1 MPDNT
6 RRARDEAFWQTFAD
20 RYDRHPAPVN
30 LENGYFGRMS
40 RTVVED
46 YQRHI
51 EQINNSN
58 SIYVRQRF
66 EQHDS
71 LDIRAQLAELI
82 GVRAQSIAFT
92 QNATAGLQSLIRNY
106 NRLEP
111 GDQVL
116 ICDLEY
122 DTVKGAMRWLARHR
136 GVEVI
141 EIEHTHPASFDS
153 LLATYREAFIRYPK
167 LKLMALTH
175 VTHRTGLVMPVQAIA
190 ALAREH
196 GVDII
201 LDGAHALGQMEFDL
215 EALGIAF
222 AGYNLHKWIGSPLT
236 LGFLYIAPQRLAD
249 IDPDMGEMHFPLTE
263 TFVALRAD
271 IRNWRWA
278 GVPFYLRTGKRMPQ
292 KLSQIVIHF
301 KEPSHYIFAPE
312 QRLQISNKLIIRL
325 QPDEGIS
332 LRVMTKDQGLD
343 KGMQLRS
350 GPLQLNFSDTW
361 RSARIPDAYER
372 LLLEV
377 MNGNQNLFVR
387 KDEIEAAWKWCDQ
400 LIAGWKKSGDAPKP
414 YAAGSWGPMSS
425 IALITRDGRSWY
437 GDI

>member
-6 RRARDEAFWQTFAD
+6 RRARDEVFWQTFAD
-20 RYDRHPAPVN
+20 RYDRHPGPVN

-40 RTVVED
+40 RTVVEE
-46 YQRHI
+46 YQRNI
-51 EQINNSN
+51 ELINNSN

-82 GVRAQSIAFT
+82 GVRAQSVAFT
-92 QNATAGLQSLIRNY
+92 HNATAGLQSLIRNY
-106 NRLEP
+106 NRLQP

-122 DTVKGAMRWLARHR
+122 DTVKGAMRWLAKHR

-141 EIEHTHPASFDS
+141 EIEHAHPASFDS

-190 ALAREH
+190 SLAKEH

-201 LDGAHALGQMEFDL
+201 LDGAHALGQIEFDL

-236 LGFLYIAPQRLAD
+236 LGFIYIAPQRLAD
-249 IDPDMGEMHFPLTE
+249 IDPDMGEMHFS
-263 TFVALRAD
+263 AGD
-271 IRNWRWA
+271 IRSRTPYSTPNIPALMTLPLVFEEHRA
-278 GVPFYLRTGKRMPQ
+278 LGGAAAKGARMNYLRNLWVSAVRNLPGIEVMTPDD
-292 KLSQIVIHF
+292 
-301 KEPSHYIFAPE
+301 P
-312 QRLQISNKLIIRL
+312 RLYC
-325 QPDEGIS
+325 GITS
-332 LRVMTKDQGLD
+332 LRFTRHADQQA
-343 KGMQLRS
+343 MV
-350 GPLQLNFSDTW
+350 
-361 RSARIPDAYER
+361 ER
-372 LLLEV
+372 LL
-377 MNGNQNLFVR
+377 NDYNLFTVVR
-387 KDEIEAAWKWCDQ
+387 NGAACGPCIRVTPSLTTTAAQ
-400 LIAGWKKSGDAPKP
+400 IQSLIL
-414 YAAGSWGPMSS
+414 
-425 IALITRDGRSWY
+425 ALNELR
-437 GDI
+437 